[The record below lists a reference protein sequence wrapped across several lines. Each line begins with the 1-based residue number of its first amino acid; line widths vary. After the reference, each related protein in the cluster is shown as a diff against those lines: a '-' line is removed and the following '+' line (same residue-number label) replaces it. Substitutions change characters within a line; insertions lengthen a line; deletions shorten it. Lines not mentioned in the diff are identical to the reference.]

1 MTRIYQSDDVSL
13 WRCYQITDCHL
24 VADADGSYQGIKP
37 FRHLQKLL
45 AGLKPYPL
53 ILTGDLTQDHSE
65 ASYQLLADLLK
76 EWPAPVFYVPGNH
89 DDLAMMAKVFHA
101 PAISSGP
108 FSSAEEIWA
117 AGWQLLLLST
127 KGESPAGSF
136 SQDKLAELANRLD
149 AQPSRPAWLFCHH
162 HPKPIGS
169 SIDEHGLVES
179 AEFCQL
185 LDNRP
190 KVKGLAHGHCHYAY
204 HQVQDSWQIVGCPA
218 SSVQF
223 KLAAEWLT
231 EDQGPQA
238 CLWQFA
244 PDQPAQWEFVVV

>member
-1 MTRIYQSDDVSL
+1 LTEIYLSDATAQ
-13 WRCYQITDCHL
+13 WRCYQISDCHFL
-24 VADADGSYQGIKP
+24 ADPEGYYQGIQP
-37 FRHLQKLL
+37 FRHLERLL
-45 AGLKPYPL
+45 ATLEPYPL

-76 EWPAPVFYVPGNH
+76 NWPSPVFYLPGNH
-89 DDLAMMAKVFHA
+89 DDPALMAKVFAAA
-101 PAISSGP
+101 P
-108 FSSAEEIWA
+108 FHSAKEIWC

-127 KGESPAGSF
+127 KGETPAGSF
-136 SQDKLAELANRLD
+136 DNQRRQALTARLQD
-149 AQPSRPAWLFCHH
+149 QPHRAAWLFCHH

-185 LDNRP
+185 LDNTS

-204 HQVQDSWQIVGCPA
+204 HQPSETWQIVGCPA

-223 KLAAEWLT
+223 KLAPEWLT

-244 PDQPAQWEFVVV
+244 VNQQVQWEFVVV